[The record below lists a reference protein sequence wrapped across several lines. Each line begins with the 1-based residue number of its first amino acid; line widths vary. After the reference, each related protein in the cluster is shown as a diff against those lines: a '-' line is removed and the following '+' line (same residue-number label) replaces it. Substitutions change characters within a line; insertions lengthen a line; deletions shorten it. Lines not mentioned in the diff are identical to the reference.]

1 MVDIYSTKIL
11 IRYREF
17 YYIYFITSI
26 ISSPL
31 CFISLQWGY
40 ISGKESNTQI
50 EVILP
55 ITLQEK
61 HLAEVLTYIDNP
73 AIVNGTLTVISG
85 SSNLN
90 GFSYWDSTPTGK
102 EINNIRYI
110 SIGK

>member
-1 MVDIYSTKIL
+1 MADKT
-11 IRYREF
+11 
-17 YYIYFITSI
+17 
-26 ISSPL
+26 
-31 CFISLQWGY
+31 QWGY